1 MNLKT
6 PTAALSLLL
15 TTACYQG
22 LPGPS
27 GLSGGG
33 SDGADT
39 GASSGASGE
48 SGDDETG
55 DDDAPS
61 PEDAAD
67 VAFSGLRRLTAAE
80 HDATL
85 RDLLGDEMGDSI
97 LFLPEDLRTPFD
109 NDYTAQHPAQSLVSA
124 AYLLAGDAAA
134 RLTADPA
141 RFAEVVGC
149 TPTGPDDAACFES
162 FVRDFGRKA
171 FRRPLTDAEVSAYLE
186 LLDFG
191 IERNDFAAAVE
202 AALRTILSAP
212 SFLYRVEIGE
222 PVDGAPEVFA
232 LRDYEVATRLSY
244 FLWGSTP
251 SDELLD
257 DAEAGR
263 LNTRGDVRDA
273 VTWMLEDERALDRM
287 TRFHALWMGYEQLPG
302 DYDLAVAMETEN
314 RALMQR
320 ILFDEKRPW
329 QDLIRSEETFV
340 SDQLAAHY
348 GIPLPGSDEPV
359 WTSYGDS
366 GRKGL
371 LSSGSFLSIGQKF
384 GDTSPTQRGLL
395 IRTRLLCMDIP
406 PPDPELNVD
415 VDEPPGD
422 PADQCKWER
431 YAAHRE
437 EGSSCAGCHE
447 LFDPIGFG
455 LEAYGPLGELREHEP
470 GRPECA
476 IVDEGKISEIGN
488 FSGPGELADVLLQS
502 ETVNRCVAT
511 QLYRFAMGRYEL
523 DDVDE
528 HFIDAMNEDIGDG
541 DFRFDELVDALVTS
555 DAFLFRRTQEL

>member
-1 MNLKT
+1 MFS
-6 PTAALSLLL
+6 ALL

-33 SDGADT
+33 SETAET
-39 GASSGASGE
+39 GAASTGAAGE

-55 DDDAPS
+55 GDETPT

-67 VAFSGLRRLTAAE
+67 VAVSGLRRLTAAE

-85 RDLLGDEMGDSI
+85 RDLLGDEMGDSV

-109 NDYTAQHPAQSLVSA
+109 NDYTEQEPAQSLVSG
-124 AYLLAGDAAA
+124 AYLLASDAAA
-134 RLTADPA
+134 RLTADPV
-141 RFAEVVGC
+141 RLAEVVGC

-162 FVRDFGRKA
+162 FIRDFGRRA
-171 FRRPLTDAEVSAYLE
+171 FRRPLTEAEVSAYVE
-186 LLDFG
+186 LLDFAV
-191 IERNDFAAAVE
+191 ERGDFAAGVE

-222 PVDGAPEVFA
+222 PVDGAPDVFA

-244 FLWGSTP
+244 FLWGTTP

-257 DAEAGR
+257 DADAGR
-263 LNTRGDVRDA
+263 LRSREDVRA
-273 VTWMLEDERALDRM
+273 ALSWMMEDERALDRI

-302 DYDLAVAMETEN
+302 EYDLAVAMETEN

-320 ILFDEKRPW
+320 VIFDEKRPW
-329 QDLIRSEETFV
+329 QELIRSEETFV
-340 SDQLAAHY
+340 GDMLAEHY

-359 WTSYGDS
+359 WTSFGES

-406 PPDPELNVD
+406 PPDPDLNVD

-422 PADQCKWER
+422 PEDQCKWDR
-431 YAAHRE
+431 YAAHRA
-437 EGSSCAGCHE
+437 EGTSCASCHE

-470 GRPECA
+470 GRPECTIA
-476 IVDEGKISEIGN
+476 GEGQISEIGS

-523 DDVDE
+523 DETDE
-528 HFIDAMNEDIGDG
+528 RFIDAMDESIGEG
-541 DFRFDELVDALVTS
+541 DFRFDELVDTLVTS
-555 DAFLFRRTQEL
+555 DAFLFRRTEES